1 MRRYR
6 CERLIEIR
14 YINKNCV
21 NLELYYKYENCDY
34 SINIYIIFDIN
45 IDINM
50 NILIY
55 RIYRYNIK

>member
-21 NLELYYKYENCDY
+21 NLELCYKYEYCDFD
-34 SINIYIIFDIN
+34 INIDIN

>member
-21 NLELYYKYENCDY
+21 NLELYYKYENFDY
-34 SINIYIIFDIN
+34 AINIAIIFDITIDINIYIIFDIN
-45 IDINM
+45 IDI
-50 NILIY
+50 
-55 RIYRYNIK
+55 

>member
-21 NLELYYKYENCDY
+21 NLGLCYKYEYCD
-34 SINIYIIFDIN
+34 FDIN

>member
-14 YINKNCV
+14 SINKNCV
-21 NLELYYKYENCDY
+21 NLEKYYKYENCDCA
-34 SINIYIIFDIN
+34 INIDIN

>member
-21 NLELYYKYENCDY
+21 NLELYYKYENFDY
-34 SINIYIIFDIN
+34 AINIAIIFDINIYIIFDIN
-45 IDINM
+45 FDINIDI
-50 NILIY
+50 
-55 RIYRYNIK
+55 

>member
-21 NLELYYKYENCDY
+21 NLELYYKYENFDY
-34 SINIYIIFDIN
+34 AINIAIIFDIIFDINIYIIFDIN
-45 IDINM
+45 IDI
-50 NILIY
+50 
-55 RIYRYNIK
+55 